1 MRVIHIGD
9 DVYVLKGSL
18 KVDCGYTTEE
28 IKSMYDADTVLRQD
42 NKWFA
47 ANKVLDAEFEDI
59 KLNKK

>member
-1 MRVIHIGD
+1 M
-9 DVYVLKGSL
+9 YVLIGSL

-59 KLNKK
+59 KLNIK

>member
-1 MRVIHIGD
+1 M
-9 DVYVLKGSL
+9 YVLKGSL

-42 NKWFA
+42 NRWFA

-59 KLNKK
+59 KLKKK